1 MKSLTILTFGAI
13 TALAL
18 LSCSPTSSHAA
29 WTNPG
34 KKNEDQQN
42 MYSHL
47 YSNTKCSYL
56 ETFFTAIA
64 EEEEADSNG
73 SPLLAHSVQ
82 RRGIFG
88 YYRSSCDDQCQ
99 GHCTTYCFKRCPQY
113 CYMTSRMHHCFGQ
126 GCIVPDCIQNCDWG
140 T

>member
-42 MYSHL
+42 IYSYFICIQTQNAYILKLSSQQLQKKKKLILMDHH
-47 YSNTKCSYL
+47 YWPIPSN
-56 ETFFTAIA
+56 
-64 EEEEADSNG
+64 EEAFSDTTDHHVTTS
-73 SPLLAHSVQ
+73 A
-82 RRGIFG
+82 RGIAQ
-88 YYRSSCDDQCQ
+88 RTVSNAALNIA
-99 GHCTTYCFKRCPQY
+99 T
-113 CYMTSRMHHCFGQ
+113 
-126 GCIVPDCIQNCDWG
+126 
-140 T
+140 